1 MRIKYE
7 NNKVQRYFGS
17 YDLMAKKVGME
28 ITRAIKKHMDRLN
41 AVESFQSFLT
51 LGLGKPHM
59 LSGNLAGCY
68 AVSVSGNMRLILKP
82 DSDDHSAGALK
93 QCKVVMVKGLG
104 DYHGGKIDWFIP

>member
-1 MRIKYE
+1 MQIRYE
-7 NNKVQRYFGS
+7 NSKVQRYFGD
-17 YDLMAKKVGME
+17 YELLTKKVGIG
-28 ITRAIKKHMDRLN
+28 ITRAIKKHIDRLN

-51 LGLGKPHM
+51 LGLGKPHR
-59 LSGNLAGCY
+59 LSGNLSGYY

-82 DSDDHSAGALK
+82 DSDDHSVEALK